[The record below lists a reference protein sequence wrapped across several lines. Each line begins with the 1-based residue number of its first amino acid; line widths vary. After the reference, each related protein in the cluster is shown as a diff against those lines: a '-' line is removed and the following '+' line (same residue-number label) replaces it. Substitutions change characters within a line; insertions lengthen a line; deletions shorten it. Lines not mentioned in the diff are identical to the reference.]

1 MSEENV
7 FNPGALVQLKS
18 GGPVM
23 TYEGESAYTGEA
35 LCSWF
40 ADGKRHQEAFAFAIL
55 EPAPKPRK

>member
-7 FNPGALVQLKS
+7 FKPGDLVQLKS

-23 TYEGESAYTGEA
+23 AYEGEAYMTGEA

-40 ADGKRHQEAFAFAIL
+40 ADGKRHQEAFAAATL
-55 EPAPKPRK
+55 ELAPKPRK